1 MMRAVERLLKLASK
15 TKWYALVFVS
25 ILFLSYTFREE
36 IKEYVFPAI
45 SDGYKVEQGITNSVN
60 IQMSL
65 RGLMEKYDADR
76 AYIFLFHNGVKY
88 YNGSHKL
95 KISCDYEVTQAG
107 ISREAEKLQD
117 LPVGLFSEWINQVIQ
132 NRMYVDDINKI
143 EELNVRVT
151 LEEQGV
157 TGLAVMPY
165 YQDGRLI
172 AMIGVDYVLREYSV
186 LNKEQF
192 KYDAQ
197 QVGLLLDDF

>member
-1 MMRAVERLLKLASK
+1 MMKGLERLLELAGKSR
-15 TKWYALVFVS
+15 WYALAFVALLFIS
-25 ILFLSYTFREE
+25 ITFREE

-45 SDGYKVEQGITNSVN
+45 AATYKVEEGVTNAVN
-60 IQMSL
+60 IQLSL

-132 NRMYVDDINKI
+132 NRMFVNDVEQID
-143 EELNVRVT
+143 ELNVKVA
-151 LEEQGV
+151 LKEQGV
-157 TGLAVMPY
+157 TGLAVVPY
-165 YQDGRLI
+165 YADGRLI
-172 AMIGVDYVLREYSV
+172 AMIGVDYVLRDYSIT
-186 LNKEQF
+186 NKERF

-197 QVGLLLDDF
+197 EVGLSLDNF

>member
-36 IKEYVFPAI
+36 IKQYVFPAI
-45 SDGYKVEQGITNSVN
+45 SDSYKVEQGITNSVN

-95 KISCDYEVTQAG
+95 KISNDYEVTQAG

-132 NRMYVDDINKI
+132 NRMFVDDINKI
-143 EELNVRVT
+143 EELNVRVA

>member
-1 MMRAVERLLKLASK
+1 MMKGLERLLELAGK
-15 TKWYALVFVS
+15 TKWYALAFVAL
-25 ILFLSYTFREE
+25 LFISYTFREE
-36 IKEYVFPAI
+36 IKKHVFPAI
-45 SDGYKVEQGITNSVN
+45 SATYRVEEGITNSLN
-60 IQMSL
+60 IQLSL

-143 EELNVRVT
+143 DELNVRVM
-151 LEEQGV
+151 LEEQGI
-157 TGLAVMPY
+157 TGLAVVPY
-165 YQDGRLI
+165 YADGRLI
-172 AMIGVDYVLREYSV
+172 AMIGVDYVVRNYSIT
-186 LNKEQF
+186 NKEQF
-192 KYDAQ
+192 KYDSQ
-197 QVGLLLDDF
+197 QLGLLLDNF